1 MTINNAPAEDNAD
14 ESDTSA
20 SPDTSKASAAPDNS
34 TSPIAPDP
42 RDTSDVVGVPDA
54 LDTPNSPDAPDSP
67 DASDVADVPD
77 TRDAPD
83 APGNAPQIVTPTVPT
98 TPTPASSPVAAVS
111 PAPPRP
117 KSTRRLSVWR
127 VLLALVIVGVLT
139 TGGYGGWQWWNST
152 QAVAAHTPWFAGYVD
167 VTATPSYTFEAPETL
182 EQKNVVLS
190 FVVASTDDPCTPSW
204 GTYYSLDDAADS
216 LDLDRRIARLEQL
229 GGTATVSFG
238 GFLNNELATVCTD
251 ESALADAYAE
261 VVDRYNLTA
270 IDLDVEGENLANTE
284 AGARRASAIRTVQ
297 AERLAAGTPLDVWL
311 TLPTATFGMTA
322 EGSTAVAQMLE
333 AGVDLTGVNA
343 MTMNYGASRGA
354 DESMGDAAIRALT
367 ATHEQLRVLYT
378 AATKGGANVP
388 TSAALWAKVGATP
401 MVGQN
406 DIAGEI
412 FTLADATALST
423 FAQEKSIGRMS
434 MWSLNRDRTCG
445 PNYADLTRVSDAC
458 SGVDQEDTLFSTVLG
473 SHFASAAATAAASP
487 SATPT
492 TTPTTSDPAAEG
504 GLQQPTAPVDDPA
517 TSPYEIWA
525 TDSIFQK
532 GTKVVWHGN
541 VYEAKNW
548 TKGDVPDNPALS
560 KSETPWSLIGPVLPG
575 DTPRVPILLPA
586 GTYTDWAADIAY
598 RSGDRVLVDDVPFEA
613 KWWTQ
618 GDAPGV
624 QSVDD
629 VPWRILTADEV
640 EAVLKSLDAA
650 ADASPNGQ

>member
-1 MTINNAPAEDNAD
+1 MTIDNAPAEENAD

-20 SPDTSKASAAPDNS
+20 SPETSDTADTADSQNSPAAPDNS
-34 TSPIAPDP
+34 TTSIAPEA
-42 RDTSDVVGVPDA
+42 SDVV
-54 LDTPNSPDAPDSP
+54 
-67 DASDVADVPD
+67 DVPD
-77 TRDAPD
+77 SREDPNALDAPD
-83 APGNAPQIVTPTVPT
+83 ALSNAPHLETPTIPT
-98 TPTPASSPVAAVS
+98 IPTTPASSPVAAVS

-152 QAVAAHTPWFAGYVD
+152 RAIAAHTPWFAGYVD
-167 VTATPSYTFEAPETL
+167 VTATPSYAFEAPETL

-270 IDLDVEGENLANTE
+270 IDLDVEGENLTNTE

-297 AERLAAGTPLDVWL
+297 DERLAAGTPLDVWL

-343 MTMNYGASRGA
+343 MTMNYGASRDA
-354 DESMGDAAIRALT
+354 DESMGDAAIKALT

-388 TSAALWAKVGATP
+388 TSAALWAKIGATP

-445 PNYADLTRVSDAC
+445 PNYADLSRVSDAC
-458 SGVDQEDTLFSTVLG
+458 SGVDQDDTLFSTVLG
-473 SHFASAAATAAASP
+473 NHFASAAATAAATSP
-487 SATPT
+487 SATPS
-492 TTPTTSDPAAEG
+492 TPSTTSDVTGEG

-618 GDAPGV
+618 GDAPGL

-650 ADASPNGQ
+650 ADATPNGQ